1 MRIPL
6 SVVLVGLVLAGC
18 AEADP
23 SIGEGAVAPTSGPAT
38 ASSLL
43 SAATSSEPPTSS
55 TTTTTTSSMTTTTTT
70 TTTTSTTTTTMAP
83 APNPAECVAAL
94 PVALRVGQVIVPVV
108 DAKHLDTVS
117 DLVGRGLVGGLVVV
131 GSPDAGIVSDLADLQ
146 ALAAVAPLMVA
157 VDEEGGT
164 VQRMADLLGTLPSA
178 RRLVDLPTGAV
189 WSLVAGRAAA
199 LADLGFTVD
208 LAPVL
213 DVGGGPGIGSRSF
226 SNDPEIV
233 ADYGN
238 AFAGGL
244 LAGGL
249 TPVAKHFP
257 GHGRA
262 DADSH
267 DVLPVTPPLDDLRN
281 LDLVPWRA
289 LPEGTAVMVGHLNV
303 PGLTGG
309 LPASLSAAAITD
321 LLRAELGFDGPVIT
335 DDLSMGAVAEVTDV
349 ARAAVQSLGAGA
361 DLLMVGSIE
370 EVVPSAW
377 ALIAAL
383 DEGIVGMD
391 RLNEAVGRGF
401 VLRGVDP
408 CGL

>member
-1 MRIPL
+1 
-6 SVVLVGLVLAGC
+6 
-18 AEADP
+18 
-23 SIGEGAVAPTSGPAT
+23 
-38 ASSLL
+38 
-43 SAATSSEPPTSS
+43 
-55 TTTTTTSSMTTTTTT
+55 
-70 TTTTSTTTTTMAP
+70 
-83 APNPAECVAAL
+83 
-94 PVALRVGQVIVPVV
+94 VALRVGQVIVPVV
-108 DAKHLDTVS
+108 DAKHLDTMS

-146 ALAAVAPLMVA
+146 ALAAVTPLMVA

-226 SNDPEIV
+226 SDDPEIV

-335 DDLSMGAVAEVTDV
+335 DDLSMGAVVEVTDV

-391 RLNEAVGRGF
+391 RLDEAVGRGF